1 MKPAQS
7 MSKEEKQDKVF
18 RVFEEIAKG
27 YDRANVRISL
37 GMQDAWKRMLIREIT
52 GEGAGR
58 RACRQAGR
66 KAADSHSGRM
76 RVLDLCTGTGDIALG
91 IAGAGTKYD
100 VTGMDFSP
108 SMLRVAASKAKKRG
122 LSGIRWRR
130 GNAMRIP
137 YGDAYFDAVSISFG
151 LRNCADPEQ
160 VLRESFRVLRPG
172 GRFLCLDSFVP
183 ESAVVRPFYR
193 LYFGSIM
200 PLLGGGTAHRSE
212 YEWLQESTERFL
224 GPSELA
230 DRMRAAGFER
240 ILVRRRMMG
249 ACVLLVGHK
258 PQGCSPKK
266 TLNKVL

>member
-66 KAADSHSGRM
+66 KAADSRSGRM

-172 GRFLCLDSFVP
+172 GRLIIRDMTAGPLKLKLIN
-183 ESAVVRPFYR
+183 AVEIPLVH
-193 LYFGSIM
+193 
-200 PLLGGGTAHRSE
+200 LLGKGDVACYGRKDFE
-212 YEWLQESTERFL
+212 RFCQESGL
-224 GPSELA
+224 KLELFEQ
-230 DRMRAAGFER
+230 RKGFRLHSVMRKS
-240 ILVRRRMMG
+240 V
-249 ACVLLVGHK
+249 
-258 PQGCSPKK
+258 
-266 TLNKVL
+266 